1 MNGIT
6 MDNMTRSFDKR
17 KQAFIITNIPDDVS
31 NFITSKGKG
40 VTRVEGR
47 GGFTG
52 QPRPVLISMLEP
64 RQVVQLK
71 HFLKEKDPHAF
82 VSICDATEV
91 LGQGFKSWRS
101 L

>member
-1 MNGIT
+1 MIQLKSSREIDCMKHAGCIAASALAAAGRAVQEGIT
-6 MDNMTRSFDKR
+6 TGELDRM
-17 KQAFIITNIPDDVS
+17 IY

-71 HFLKEKDPHAF
+71 HFLKEKGK
-82 VSICDATEV
+82 
-91 LGQGFKSWRS
+91 GQYGT
-101 L
+101 